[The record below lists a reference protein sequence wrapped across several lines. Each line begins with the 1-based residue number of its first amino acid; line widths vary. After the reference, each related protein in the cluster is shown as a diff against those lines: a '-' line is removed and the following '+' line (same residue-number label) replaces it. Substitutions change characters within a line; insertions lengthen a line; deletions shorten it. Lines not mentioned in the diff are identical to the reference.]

1 MSLLRSP
8 SQQLTIGI
16 AHRQHPSEH
25 SSIREARTLPS
36 LSWVDVTHF
45 RALTFEDMPN
55 LEVSQARSEPQR
67 SSRGSKRGHRRGQ
80 CGRSRSE
87 VSSHRS
93 GSDMR
98 TSSSD
103 VSRIKPGSIAAP
115 ITGSTSASGSGRSGI
130 INPRSR
136 DRRLRG
142 QCQSGRGGGAAH
154 DIPRPSA
161 QRTFGGRLTS
171 VLEREVGGEPSTLA
185 VSLSG
190 SAPEFVPGRPVSLR
204 VPENLIQSKPKPSKS
219 VADDLGQRIHEDIGN
234 LNYETYTLLRRQF
247 RFLHIL
253 VVRLA
258 PGRVLLARIHAQHNA
273 TPDHVHHAI
282 WWDYLSSASVVKMKL
297 VGFAERPTTITAGA
311 VRRSAQIRFRAGST
325 FVQSF
330 AILDFVG
337 NVMWMSGPSAIVVRQ
352 RNRCPVLKGKSLDYL
367 TVKSNTAGS
376 KEVSPAT
383 NFVSGASIAAF
394 TNVLRLVTPKKKS
407 RCTAQTRQIQ

>member
-1 MSLLRSP
+1 
-8 SQQLTIGI
+8 
-16 AHRQHPSEH
+16 
-25 SSIREARTLPS
+25 
-36 LSWVDVTHF
+36 
-45 RALTFEDMPN
+45 MPN

-136 DRRLRG
+136 DRRG

-204 VPENLIQSKPKPSKS
+204 V
-219 VADDLGQRIHEDIGN
+219 
-234 LNYETYTLLRRQF
+234 TYTLLRRQF

-282 WWDYLSSASVVKMKL
+282 
-297 VGFAERPTTITAGA
+297 
-311 VRRSAQIRFRAGST
+311 
-325 FVQSF
+325 
-330 AILDFVG
+330 
-337 NVMWMSGPSAIVVRQ
+337 
-352 RNRCPVLKGKSLDYL
+352 
-367 TVKSNTAGS
+367 
-376 KEVSPAT
+376 
-383 NFVSGASIAAF
+383 
-394 TNVLRLVTPKKKS
+394 
-407 RCTAQTRQIQ
+407 

>member
-1 MSLLRSP
+1 
-8 SQQLTIGI
+8 
-16 AHRQHPSEH
+16 
-25 SSIREARTLPS
+25 
-36 LSWVDVTHF
+36 
-45 RALTFEDMPN
+45 MPN

-67 SSRGSKRGHRRGQ
+67 LSRGSKRGRRRGQ

-93 GSDMR
+93 GGDTR

-103 VSRIKPGSIAAP
+103 ASRIKPGSTAAP

-142 QCQSGRGGGAAH
+142 QCQSGRRGGAAH

-171 VLEREVGGEPSTLA
+171 VLEHEVGGEPSTLA

-204 VPENLIQSKPKPSKS
+204 V
-219 VADDLGQRIHEDIGN
+219 
-234 LNYETYTLLRRQF
+234 TYTLLRRHF

-282 WWDYLSSASVVKMKL
+282 WWDYLSSASAVKMKL

-325 FVQSF
+325 FVQSL

-337 NVMWMSGPSAIVVRQ
+337 NVMWMSRPSATV
-352 RNRCPVLKGKSLDYL
+352 SLDYL

-376 KEVSPAT
+376 KEFSPAT

-394 TNVLRLVTPKKKS
+394 TNVPGLVTPNKKS
-407 RCTAQTRQIQ
+407 RCTAQTQQIQ